1 MAVRKTTHI
10 EGDRLLRIKQVLE
23 IVPIGKSTW
32 WRGVKSGRFPE
43 PVRLGPKTTCWRE
56 SEINA
61 LMEK

>member
-1 MAVRKTTHI
+1 MAVSKTTHI